1 MKTIKENEI
10 KFTTQDEKD
19 HLNLRAALKE
29 TMRDNSENM
38 KIIVVAF
45 SLAYFLSDVSEEMEQ
60 YGIGKDK
67 FVDLVVRKIK
77 RVNELKE
84 TMRKEKNKK

>member
-1 MKTIKENEI
+1 MKTNKDTEI

-19 HLNLRAALKE
+19 YLNLRAALKE
-29 TMRDNSENM
+29 TMRDNCENM

-84 TMRKEKNKK
+84 QKRDK